1 MFKDI
6 PNEIAGKLET
16 KMTSSKPTKVGSFH
30 SQEKR
35 KKMVSI
41 NRTTLTVAPRKPLYL
56 NQSVKSPNNLMCGSL
71 NGQPIAVNNYHLVIG
86 DNYDE
91 TRISTLQSN
100 EVRFRCKNSNCKN
113 WQSLQV
119 QYQLPYYMDSK
130 IQTKS
135 LERQGGRCA

>member
-1 MFKDI
+1 
-6 PNEIAGKLET
+6 
-16 KMTSSKPTKVGSFH
+16 MTSSKPTKVGSFH

-35 KKMVSI
+35 KKMASN
-41 NRTTLTVAPRKPLYL
+41 NRTTFTVAPRKPLYL
-56 NQSVKSPNNLMCGSL
+56 NCSLIEKSLMCGSL
-71 NGQPIAVNNYHLVIG
+71 NGQPIAENNYHSVIG

-113 WQSLQV
+113 WESLQV
-119 QYQLPYYMDSK
+119 QYQLPYYMDSE

-135 LERQGGRCA
+135 FERQGGRCA

>member
-1 MFKDI
+1 M
-6 PNEIAGKLET
+6 N
-16 KMTSSKPTKVGSFH
+16 
-30 SQEKR
+30 
-35 KKMVSI
+35 
-41 NRTTLTVAPRKPLYL
+41 NRTTLTVAPRKPLNL

-71 NGQPIAVNNYHLVIG
+71 NGQPIAEDNYHSVIG

-100 EVRFRCKNSNCKN
+100 EVRFRCKNSNRKN

-135 LERQGGRCA
+135 FERQGGRCA